1 MRVDTL
7 DQILGRL
14 VGCELASVQFVRD
27 YVQLRF
33 EPSSGPDEPVLTCNA
48 PPVVEQDGRRLSDG
62 DGGWADALRA
72 LIGQT
77 VIGTDA
83 TTGIGIHFE
92 SGLLRMSPTRDELTG
107 PEIALLTGF
116 EDGVWIVWRH
126 GEPPFEDG

>member
-1 MRVDTL
+1 MDTQDDL
-7 DQILGRL
+7 LGRL

-33 EPSSGPDEPVLTCNA
+33 EPSSGPDEPVLTCNV

-83 TTGIGIHFE
+83 TIGLGVGIHFE
-92 SGLLRMSPTRDELTG
+92 SGPLRVSPSPDEPTG
-107 PEIALLTGF
+107 PEIALLTGL
-116 EDGVWIVWRH
+116 EDGDWKVWRH
-126 GEPPFEDG
+126 GEPPFEDV